1 MQIVEILIIL
11 TICIVF
17 IVYTQL
23 YTCINNC
30 NYYPKYKWSQYYKL
44 KTNTTNSIFIFYNFI
59 RKHNRLFISIPLS
72 NNYNSICYFFRNFAA
87 LYPLETYIII

>member
-23 YTCINNC
+23 YTIRVLLKSMNYASIIVTIIQSINGVNI
-30 NYYPKYKWSQYYKL
+30 
-44 KTNTTNSIFIFYNFI
+44 TNKS
-59 RKHNRLFISIPLS
+59 PE
-72 NNYNSICYFFRNFAA
+72 YFFKAF
-87 LYPLETYIII
+87 L

>member
-23 YTCINNC
+23 YTIRVLLNQFIMASIIVTIIPSINGVNIT
-30 NYYPKYKWSQYYKL
+30 NKSPEYFL
-44 KTNTTNSIFIFYNFI
+44 KAC
-59 RKHNRLFISIPLS
+59 L
-72 NNYNSICYFFRNFAA
+72 
-87 LYPLETYIII
+87 

>member
-23 YTCINNC
+23 YTIEFYKINLLCINNC
-30 NYYPKYKWSQYYKL
+30 NYYPKYKWSQYYK
-44 KTNTTNSIFIFYNFI
+44 
-59 RKHNRLFISIPLS
+59 
-72 NNYNSICYFFRNFAA
+72 
-87 LYPLETYIII
+87 

>member
-30 NYYPKYKWSQYYKL
+30 KL
-44 KTNTTNSIFIFYNFI
+44 LLSGKTQKSIKI
-59 RKHNRLFISIPLS
+59 LPE
-72 NNYNSICYFFRNFAA
+72 A
-87 LYPLETYIII
+87 P

>member
-23 YTCINNC
+23 YTIEFYSNQFIMASIIVTIIQSINGPNIT
-30 NYYPKYKWSQYYKL
+30 NKSPEYFL
-44 KTNTTNSIFIFYNFI
+44 KAC
-59 RKHNRLFISIPLS
+59 L
-72 NNYNSICYFFRNFAA
+72 
-87 LYPLETYIII
+87 

>member
-1 MQIVEILIIL
+1 MQIIEILIIL

-23 YTCINNC
+23 YTIE
-30 NYYPKYKWSQYYKL
+30 
-44 KTNTTNSIFIFYNFI
+44 FYEI
-59 RKHNRLFISIPLS
+59 KLFISISPS

>member
-17 IVYTQL
+17 IVNTQL

-30 NYYPKYKWSQYYKL
+30 KYYPKYKWTQYYK
-44 KTNTTNSIFIFYNFI
+44 
-59 RKHNRLFISIPLS
+59 
-72 NNYNSICYFFRNFAA
+72 
-87 LYPLETYIII
+87 

>member
-23 YTCINNC
+23 YTIEFYLINASIIVNIIQSI
-30 NYYPKYKWSQYYKL
+30 NGPNITNNSPKYFL
-44 KTNTTNSIFIFYNFI
+44 KAC
-59 RKHNRLFISIPLS
+59 L
-72 NNYNSICYFFRNFAA
+72 
-87 LYPLETYIII
+87 

>member
-23 YTCINNC
+23 YRIE
-30 NYYPKYKWSQYYKL
+30 
-44 KTNTTNSIFIFYNFI
+44 FY
-59 RKHNRLFISIPLS
+59 S
-72 NNYNSICYFFRNFAA
+72 NQ
-87 LYPLETYIII
+87 

>member
-23 YTCINNC
+23 YTIRVLLNQFIMASIIVTIIQSINGHNIT
-30 NYYPKYKWSQYYKL
+30 NKSPEYFL
-44 KTNTTNSIFIFYNFI
+44 KAF
-59 RKHNRLFISIPLS
+59 L
-72 NNYNSICYFFRNFAA
+72 
-87 LYPLETYIII
+87 

>member
-17 IVYTQL
+17 IVNTQL

-30 NYYPKYKWSQYYKL
+30 NYYPKYKWTQYYK
-44 KTNTTNSIFIFYNFI
+44 
-59 RKHNRLFISIPLS
+59 
-72 NNYNSICYFFRNFAA
+72 
-87 LYPLETYIII
+87 

>member
-23 YTCINNC
+23 YTIEFYSNQFIMASIIVNIIQSINGPNIT
-30 NYYPKYKWSQYYKL
+30 NNSPKYFL
-44 KTNTTNSIFIFYNFI
+44 KAC
-59 RKHNRLFISIPLS
+59 L
-72 NNYNSICYFFRNFAA
+72 
-87 LYPLETYIII
+87 